1 MKKILFVFG
10 AAALMASCAKQGPV
24 AVPQPAPM
32 SEISFVMEG
41 GMDFAVTKAEAV
53 TSLESFSVI
62 AENSVPAQVW
72 ALPSVTRNGNT
83 YVTGKMWPATDLQ
96 YSFYASN
103 AAMSY
108 DAAGTTVS
116 VADADTDIVVAYSQY
131 QSANYRQ
138 AVPLTFNHIFA
149 RIGSVSVPAPDGY
162 SIEVSSVKISGE
174 VSGTYDIRKGEW
186 TVRGSS
192 SDMDLQVGDNDLY
205 MVPGSS
211 TISVTYTLEKGDYR
225 NTFTKSGTVEIAQ
238 GLVNNITAR
247 PTLSS
252 DEGANDIVFGVTLTE
267 WGKKDHELNLN

>member
-41 GMDFAVTKAEAV
+41 DMDFAVTKAEAV

-83 YVTGKMWPATDLQ
+83 YATGKMWPATDLQ

-174 VSGTYDIRKGEW
+174 VSGTYDIKKGEW

-267 WGKKDHELNLN
+267 WGKKDHDLNLN